1 MKSAFAIFLI
11 FATTILAS
19 GQSGKREYDQAMDK
33 LNRAETKQ
41 DRFYAL
47 GAAAKVSFNA
57 GHAEQAKWLAE
68 ELQNMLSDFQT
79 DWNYGNAIH
88 DVNVVLGRLA
98 VSEGRIEAAK
108 AHLMAAGKTPG
119 SPQLSTFGPNM
130 SLARDLLRQGE
141 KDAVLKYFKLCA
153 KFWGKKSSRL
163 PQWTL
168 EVQRGQVPDFGANL
182 NF

>member
-1 MKSAFAIFLI
+1 MKSAFAIISI
-11 FATTILAS
+11 FAMAILAS
-19 GQSGKREYDQAMDK
+19 AQSSKQYDQAMDK

-47 GAAAKVSFNA
+47 GAAAKASFNA

-68 ELQNMLSDFQT
+68 ELQNMLADFPA
-79 DWNYGNAIH
+79 DWNCGNAIH
-88 DVNVVLGRLA
+88 DAHIVLGRLA
-98 VSEGRIEAAK
+98 VSEGRIEVAK
-108 AHLMAAGKTPG
+108 AHLLAAGKTPG

-130 SLARDLLRQGE
+130 SLARDLLHKGE
-141 KDAVLKYFKLCA
+141 TDAVLKYFKLCA
-153 KFWGKKSSRL
+153 RFWGKKSSKL

>member
-1 MKSAFAIFLI
+1 MKSAFATFLI

-19 GQSGKREYDQAMDK
+19 GQSGNREYDQAMDK